1 MRLIISF
8 LFFLILNTTV
18 AQPTKE
24 FTEQEYLE
32 MQDKIRF
39 SMNGNFDEGLNYVAE
54 LQKSTNNEHLSFAY
68 GAGSY
73 LYQLKGNR
81 AKCDEWY
88 NKALAYYKKLP
99 ESVQKINLRAYLYNY
114 RGLTEWKRKN
124 FSDALS
130 NYQEGIKLSIK
141 TSDVI
146 QTVKFKSNIA
156 LVNEEVGNYELA
168 IKNLRQNSD
177 FLDKNESLYEKDQF
191 QNSKSNIYTNLGNV
205 YEGYFIKD
213 RKKLFLLDSAEYF
226 YKRAITYSQNY
237 IDNKMTATLSLGNIY
252 LLKRDYKN
260 AERAY
265 FDISIYAKQNNDETY
280 YKIANHN
287 LGDLYYNQK
296 KYDKALIFLKKVD
309 SMSLKEK
316 KIDNSYFQSNY
327 IQAKIYSIKNEPE
340 LAFKHSKIYLD
351 SYEKYEGQLRE
362 EALEVNYKLGTANLS
377 DEMVS
382 IQEKYKYEVLWN
394 KALKVFYVILVVG
407 IVFFL
412 IKSIRDKN
420 KAQKKMNALIEEFK
434 ANLEK
439 KEIEKAEIEK
449 AAFERPLIV
458 EVPELE
464 DDGLLK
470 KENANLSID
479 EAKENKIVEKL
490 LALEE
495 KLEYLNADFT
505 LSYVAKKIK
514 TNTTYLSYVVNKRF
528 GKSFGEYS
536 NELKINYVI
545 NQMITNHLYRKYST
559 QAIAESVGFKNA
571 VSFAKSFRKR
581 TGVSPAQFA
590 NNI

>member
-8 LFFLILNTTV
+8 FFLLVFFTGK

-32 MQDKIRF
+32 LQDKIRF
-39 SMNGNFDEGLNYVAE
+39 SMNGNFDQGLEYVAE
-54 LQKSTNNEHLSFAY
+54 LQKSGNNIHLAFAY

-73 LYQLKGNR
+73 LYQLKNNR
-81 AKCDEWY
+81 LTADEWY
-88 NKALAYYKKLP
+88 NKALSYYKKIP
-99 ESVQKINLRAYLYNY
+99 ESVEKINLRAYLYNY
-114 RGLTEWKRKN
+114 KGLTEWKRKN
-124 FSDALS
+124 FSNALS
-130 NYQEGIKLSIK
+130 SYQEGIKLSTK
-141 TSDVI
+141 TNDVI
-146 QTVKFKSNIA
+146 QIVKFKSNIA

-177 FLDKNESLYEKDQF
+177 FLSKNENLYESDQL

-205 YEGYFIKD
+205 YEGYFAKN
-213 RKKLFLLDSAEYF
+213 RSKLFLLDSAEYF
-226 YKRAITYSQNY
+226 YKKAITYSQNY
-237 IDNKMTATLSLGNIY
+237 IDNKMTSTLSLGNIY
-252 LLKRDYKN
+252 LFKKEYKN
-260 AERAY
+260 AEKTY
-265 FDISIYAKQNNDETY
+265 FDISMYAKQNNDLTY
-280 YKIANHN
+280 NRFANYN
-287 LGDLYYNQK
+287 LGELNYLQK
-296 KYDKALIFLKKVD
+296 KYDKALVFLKKVD
-309 SMSLKEK
+309 SASVQGK
-316 KIDNSYFQSNY
+316 KIDRISFQSNY
-327 IQAKIYSIKNEPE
+327 LQAKIYNIKNEPE
-340 LAFKHSKIYLD
+340 LAFKHSKVYLD
-351 SYEKYEGQLRE
+351 SYEKYEGELRE

-377 DEMVS
+377 DEMIS

-394 KALKVFYVILVVG
+394 KILKVFYVILVLG

-412 IKSIRDKN
+412 IKNIRDKN

-434 ANLEK
+434 SNLEK
-439 KEIEKAEIEK
+439 KEMEKAELENAAVEK
-449 AAFERPLIV
+449 TVVV
-458 EVPELE
+458 EVPEFE
-464 DDGLLK
+464 DVQLK

>member
-39 SMNGNFDEGLNYVAE
+39 SMNGNFDEGLNYVTE

-205 YEGYFIKD
+205 YEGYFMKD

-252 LLKRDYKN
+252 LLKRDFKN

-287 LGDLYYNQK
+287 LGDLYYSQK
-296 KYDKALIFLKKVD
+296 NYDKALIFLKKVD

-316 KIDNSYFQSNY
+316 KIDNTYFQSNY

-394 KALKVFYVILVVG
+394 KALKVLYVILVVG

-449 AAFERPLIV
+449 AALERPLFV

>member
-8 LFFLILNTTV
+8 LFLFLLNTTV

-32 MQDKIRF
+32 FQDKIRF
-39 SMNGNFDEGLNYVAE
+39 SMNGSFDEGLKYVAE
-54 LQKSTNNEHLSFAY
+54 LQKSKNNEHLAFAY
-68 GAGSY
+68 VAGSY
-73 LYQLKGNR
+73 LYELKNNR
-81 AKCDEWY
+81 VKCDEWY
-88 NKALAYYKKLP
+88 NKALGYYKKIP
-99 ESVQKINLRAYLYNY
+99 ESVEKINIRAYLYNY
-114 RGLTEWKRKN
+114 RGLTEWRRKN
-124 FSDALS
+124 FGEALS
-130 NYQEGIKLSIK
+130 NYQEGIKLSMK

-146 QTVKFKSNIA
+146 QIVKFKSNIA
-156 LVNEEVGNYELA
+156 LVNDQVGNYALA

-205 YEGYFIKD
+205 YEGYYMKNRD
-213 RKKLFLLDSAEYF
+213 KVVLLDSAEYF
-226 YKRAITYSQNY
+226 YKRAVTYSQNY
-237 IDNKMTATLSLGNIY
+237 IDNKMTAILNLGNIY
-252 LLKRDYKN
+252 LVKKDVKN

-265 FDISIYAKQNNDETY
+265 FDIAMYAKQNSDETY
-280 YKIANHN
+280 YKIANYN
-287 LGDLYYNQK
+287 LGELYYTQK
-296 KYDKALIFLKKVD
+296 KYDKSLVFLKKID
-309 SMSLKEK
+309 SMALKEK
-316 KIDNSYFQSNY
+316 KIDNTYFQSNY

-340 LAFKHSKIYLD
+340 LAFKHSKLYLD
-351 SYEKYEGQLRE
+351 AYEKYEGELRE

-377 DEMVS
+377 DEMIS

-394 KALKVFYVILVVG
+394 KALKVFYVILVVA

-412 IKSIRDKN
+412 IKNIRDKN

-439 KEIEKAEIEK
+439 KEIEKAIEK
-449 AAFERPLIV
+449 PVVVLE

-464 DDGLLK
+464 DALLK